1 MYPEYRVYMKL
12 PDEDRDLF
20 LMCGK
25 KRSGQKT
32 SNYLIS
38 MSEGDLRRTSNNYLG
53 KLRANFVGTEF
64 RIYDNGSNP
73 DDVDHDDPNSG
84 DSLRQEMG
92 VVQYES
98 NVLGSR
104 GPRKMQVGLPE
115 VDQKSGEQV
124 VFQPS
129 KKQETMMGKLKKR
142 DFTHMVYAYNK
153 PPRWNDAVGA
163 FVLNFN
169 GRVTMAS
176 VKNFQL
182 ISHDDQERIIVQFG
196 RVAKDEFTMDF
207 QWPVSPFQAFAIT
220 LSSFDSKI
228 ACD

>member
-1 MYPEYRVYMKL
+1 MNP

-53 KLRANFVGTEF
+53 KLRANFLGTEF
-64 RIYDNGSNP
+64 CIYDRGSNP
-73 DDVDHDDPNSG
+73 ELVDHDDPDSEE
-84 DSLRQEMG
+84 SLRQEMG

-104 GPRKMQVGLPE
+104 GPRKMQVGLPD
-115 VDQKSGEQV
+115 VNHLSGEQV
-124 VFQPS
+124 VFQPG

-142 DFTHMVYAYNK
+142 DFTNMV
-153 PPRWNDAVGA
+153 
-163 FVLNFN
+163 
-169 GRVTMAS
+169 
-176 VKNFQL
+176 
-182 ISHDDQERIIVQFG
+182 
-196 RVAKDEFTMDF
+196 
-207 QWPVSPFQAFAIT
+207 
-220 LSSFDSKI
+220 SS
-228 ACD
+228 

>member
-1 MYPEYRVYMKL
+1 MKL

-53 KLRANFVGTEF
+53 KLRANFLGTEF
-64 RIYDNGSNP
+64 CIYDRGSNP
-73 DDVDHDDPNSG
+73 EDVDHDDPNAE

-104 GPRKMQVGLPE
+104 GPRKMQVGLPD
-115 VDQKSGEQV
+115 VNHLSGEQV
-124 VFQPS
+124 VFQPG

-142 DFTHMVYAYNK
+142 DFTNMVYAYNK

>member
-1 MYPEYRVYMKL
+1 MKL

-142 DFTHMVYAYNK
+142 DFTHMVSNQAYVISGQSLRMRIYA
-153 PPRWNDAVGA
+153 
-163 FVLNFN
+163 F
-169 GRVTMAS
+169 
-176 VKNFQL
+176 
-182 ISHDDQERIIVQFG
+182 
-196 RVAKDEFTMDF
+196 
-207 QWPVSPFQAFAIT
+207 
-220 LSSFDSKI
+220 SF
-228 ACD
+228 

>member
-1 MYPEYRVYMKL
+1 MKL

-53 KLRANFVGTEF
+53 KLRANFLGTEF
-64 RIYDNGSNP
+64 CIDDRGSNP
-73 DDVDHDDPNSG
+73 EDVDHDDPKAE

-104 GPRKMQVGLPE
+104 GPRKMQVGLPD
-115 VDQKSGEQV
+115 VNHLSGEQV
-124 VFQPS
+124 VFQPG

-142 DFTHMVYAYNK
+142 DFTNMV
-153 PPRWNDAVGA
+153 
-163 FVLNFN
+163 
-169 GRVTMAS
+169 
-176 VKNFQL
+176 
-182 ISHDDQERIIVQFG
+182 
-196 RVAKDEFTMDF
+196 
-207 QWPVSPFQAFAIT
+207 
-220 LSSFDSKI
+220 SS
-228 ACD
+228 